1 MPIYQLGPKRPKIDP
16 TAYIHPDAVIIGDV
30 SIGAETSVWP
40 CAVLRGDSSSIVVG
54 AKTSIQDGA
63 IIHTRSATP
72 TTIGNCVTVG
82 HNVHIEGA
90 IIKDHALIGSGST
103 VLPGAIVGNGAL
115 VGAQAL
121 VSPNAIIPDYA
132 RALGVPARI
141 SEKEVEPGFSDPN
154 VEAYLMAAKLY
165 KTELVEIELKD
176 AY

>member
-1 MPIYQLGPKRPKIDP
+1 
-16 TAYIHPDAVIIGDV
+16 
-30 SIGAETSVWP
+30 
-40 CAVLRGDSSSIVVG
+40 
-54 AKTSIQDGA
+54 
-63 IIHTRSATP
+63 
-72 TTIGNCVTVG
+72 
-82 HNVHIEGA
+82 
-90 IIKDHALIGSGST
+90 

-141 SEKEVEPGFSDPN
+141 SEKAVEPGFSDPN